1 MESIPC
7 PLPEMQTQEDWPP
20 GYRLDWGQTGVVT
33 GHGLSPWCPFR
44 SLGLSR
50 HCPEP
55 WRERVPASAPTGCYF
70 PWRAAAQPVLCQG
83 RALQLPDP
91 PQALDS
97 GQEGLRD
104 PGTADVWEPGG
115 EYGGVTRG
123 AAWCRA
129 SLHPLSLSPA
139 APTMALR
146 GPRPAVI
153 LEDREVPPAARNGE
167 PRGLGS
173 QDERA
178 ESRLQR
184 RHSDVRVY
192 KEFCDFYAKL

>member
-20 GYRLDWGQTGVVT
+20 GYRLNWGQTGVVT

-104 PGTADVWEPGG
+104 PGAADVWEPGG

-123 AAWCRA
+123 AAWVSC
-129 SLHPLSLSPA
+129 
-139 APTMALR
+139 
-146 GPRPAVI
+146 
-153 LEDREVPPAARNGE
+153 VPPSPVPQSCRSYHGAPGPAPSRHPG
-167 PRGLGS
+167 GLGGPPGGP
-173 QDERA
+173 
-178 ESRLQR
+178 
-184 RHSDVRVY
+184 
-192 KEFCDFYAKL
+192 